1 MQRLQILMRAYRYKL
16 SFAQSMSD
24 PEVETGCTT
33 DSKRTKKNFPVR
45 VE

>member
-16 SFAQSMSD
+16 SFTKLMSD
-24 PEVETGCTT
+24 PEVEIGCTT
-33 DSKRTKKNFPVR
+33 DSKRTTKNFPVR